1 MCDDDSVRA
10 AVVSTCRVVAEAD
23 WSQRLGIS
31 KNGIGG
37 SSSSSSS
44 SSTRRS
50 LVPASSG
57 SNLNVH
63 GIAASS
69 SVRSSFRCEII
80 RKFASVIGVW
90 GLDDGSFAP
99 PELTR
104 ANVG

>member
-10 AVVSTCRVVAEAD
+10 AVVATCRVVAEAD

-80 RKFASVIGVW
+80 RKFASVIGIW

>member
-31 KNGIGG
+31 SNVIGG
-37 SSSSSSS
+37 SSSSS

-50 LVPASSG
+50 LVPVSSG

-63 GIAASS
+63 GISASS

-99 PELTR
+99 PELNR

>member
-37 SSSSSSS
+37 SSS
-44 SSTRRS
+44 TRRS
-50 LVPASSG
+50 LVPVSSG

-80 RKFASVIGVW
+80 RKFASVIGIW

>member
-50 LVPASSG
+50 LVPVSSG

-63 GIAASS
+63 GIAVSS

-80 RKFASVIGVW
+80 RKFASVIGIW